1 MQKALIIGSP
11 GSGKST
17 FARALHEA
25 TGLPLIHLDN
35 LFWNA
40 DKTNVEKEVFLARLE
55 DALQRERWIID
66 GNYLSTMDKRLA
78 ACDTVFF
85 LDYPVDVCLEGI
97 RQRQGQPR
105 PDMPWRW
112 RMRPGVPGDDSQL
125 SRRNPAQGAGP
136 AGQVPGQGNCDSYQ
150 PGGSP
155 GVSFPLSIKKAWQPG

>member
-105 PDMPWRW
+105 PDMPWVEQPDECDQEFLA
-112 RMRPGVPGDDSQL
+112 MIHNFPAETRPKVLALLAKYPDKVIVTLTSREEARAYL
-125 SRRNPAQGAGP
+125 SR
-136 AGQVPGQGNCDSYQ
+136 YQ
-150 PGGSP
+150 
-155 GVSFPLSIKKAWQPG
+155 